1 MAVKPRKARFRRLK
15 ATTFGT
21 LIVRLGMKRSC
32 HGTLSLDNA
41 IFPPTLRRD
50 YMHIPIA
57 SL

>member
-1 MAVKPRKARFRRLK
+1 
-15 ATTFGT
+15 
-21 LIVRLGMKRSC
+21 MKRSC
-32 HGTLSLDNA
+32 YGTLSLDNA